1 MNVCSLMKFKLCR
14 LCCVKY
20 TTKLGRRKLSAK
32 FLTKK
37 KLNFIVDEYDG
48 EMLSHNEDRYKLQ
61 RQHDIIVTPNSNT
74 DSRKEKRTFS
84 YVK

>member
-1 MNVCSLMKFKLCR
+1 MFLKSDEIQALSFMLWQI
-14 LCCVKY
+14 Y
-20 TTKLGRRKLSAK
+20 TQLGSRKLSAK

-48 EMLSHNEDRYKLQ
+48 EMLSHNEDHQHL
-61 RQHDIIVTPNSNT
+61 QHDTIVKTNSNT